1 MRGPGLLVPTRQRKL
16 RLCVESHALRSRRRQ
31 PHRPVL
37 SAGQLPAATCP
48 SAHGH
53 GCRPPNSRPRRQCSG
68 PWGRRL
74 HRRAPGL
81 CSQQGTARRPELVSG
96 GEGPASRPSSR
107 RSEPPGRPGPPGR
120 HRETHGSEMT
130 PDLGTRWHLLE
141 VVPGPGTGLL
151 GAGAASGTAPK
162 CRWNPGP
169 RRTGAGLHRAPL
181 DGRVGPPPGPE
192 SPQMQRQGSPVPLLP
207 PQCPPRG
214 QGPQPGEVPWMPTR
228 PGLTRGFRRATS
240 WAWGL
245 LPWGC
250 GASLGTGWGPA
261 RRPSL
266 CPSLKL
272 PSLLQRA
279 LLLHRK

>member
-1 MRGPGLLVPTRQRKL
+1 MSERSRSRVSSAKLLPPQTALRPLGQASPQASSRPLFAARHSEKARACVRGRGSRFPALVPPSRSPQDAPDL
-16 RLCVESHALRSRRRQ
+16 R
-31 PHRPVL
+31 
-37 SAGQLPAATCP
+37 AGI
-48 SAHGH
+48 G
-53 GCRPPNSRPRRQCSG
+53 
-68 PWGRRL
+68 
-74 HRRAPGL
+74 
-81 CSQQGTARRPELVSG
+81 
-96 GEGPASRPSSR
+96 
-107 RSEPPGRPGPPGR
+107 
-120 HRETHGSEMT
+120 ETHGSEMT

-141 VVPGPGTGLL
+141 VAPGPGTGLL

-214 QGPQPGEVPWMPTR
+214 QGPQPGEVPRMPTR
-228 PGLTRGFRRATS
+228 PGLTRGFRRAAS
-240 WAWGL
+240 RVWGL
-245 LPWGC
+245 LPRGC
-250 GASLGTGWGPA
+250 GASLGAGWGPA

-266 CPSLKL
+266 CPSPKL